1 MKLIFVYNADSGLF
15 SSIFDLGH
23 KIINPETYQCN
34 LCSLTYGNF
43 TENKKWKNFRNN
55 SDVEMQFMHRDEFEK
70 EYRIKIEYPVVLT
83 FIDELK
89 IGISK
94 NEINKYKSL
103 DELIAGI
110 EKLIEKVYDLNKVKK

>member
-34 LCSLTYGNF
+34 LCRLTYGNF
-43 TENKKWKNFRNN
+43 TENKKWKNFRKI
-55 SDVEMQFMHRDEFEK
+55 SDVEMQFMHRNEFEK
-70 EYRIKIEYPVVLT
+70 EFKIKIDYPAVLS
-83 FIDELK
+83 FNGKLK
-89 IGISK
+89 IGISS

-103 DELIAGI
+103 EELIAVI
-110 EKLIEKVYDLNKVKK
+110 EKLIKKEI

>member
-43 TENKKWKNFRNN
+43 TENKKWKNFRKNL
-55 SDVEMQFMHRDEFEK
+55 DVEMQFMHRDEFEK
-70 EYRIKIEYPVVLT
+70 EYAIKIEYPVVLT

-89 IGISK
+89 IGISTK
-94 NEINKYKSL
+94 EIKKYKSL
-103 DELIAGI
+103 DELITGI
-110 EKLIEKVYDLNKVKK
+110 EKLTKKEIL